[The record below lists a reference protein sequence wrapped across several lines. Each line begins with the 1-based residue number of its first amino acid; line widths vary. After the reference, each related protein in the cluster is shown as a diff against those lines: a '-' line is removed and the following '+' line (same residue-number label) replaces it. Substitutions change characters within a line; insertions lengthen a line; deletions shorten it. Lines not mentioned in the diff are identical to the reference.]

1 MQECLALAL
10 KGKEQVAPNPMVG
23 CVIVYQDEIIG
34 RGYHKVYGGPHAE
47 VEAIASVQNKA
58 LLSSATMYVSL
69 EPCAH
74 FGKTP
79 PCSNLIIEHKL
90 AKVVVACTDPN
101 PLVAGKGIA
110 QLQAAGI
117 EVSLGVLKTE
127 AEAIN
132 NRFFKAYSKQMP
144 YTILKWAESADGFM
158 GNDTHRYISGA
169 KALEQLH
176 QWRSEEDAFL
186 VGTQTL
192 LQDNPRLSNRLV
204 VGKQPIRVV
213 VDWDLKSDGKDLH
226 IYDQSQK
233 TFILNGIV
241 NKVDQLI
248 EWIKVDNTEPEHLL
262 STLFAHGVKSVV
274 IEGGAKLLNSFY
286 NSGQFHEIRKI
297 VSKNCVLGHGLIG
310 PQIQS
315 EPIEIIN
322 LEEDILLVY

>member
-1 MQECLALAL
+1 MC
-10 KGKEQVAPNPMVG
+10 
-23 CVIVYQDEIIG
+23 IRD
-34 RGYHKVYGGPHAE
+34 
-47 VEAIASVQNKA
+47 
-58 LLSSATMYVSL
+58 
-69 EPCAH
+69 
-74 FGKTP
+74 
-79 PCSNLIIEHKL
+79 
-90 AKVVVACTDPN
+90 
-101 PLVAGKGIA
+101 
-110 QLQAAGI
+110 
-117 EVSLGVLKTE
+117 
-127 AEAIN
+127 
-132 NRFFKAYSKQMP
+132 
-144 YTILKWAESADGFM
+144 
-158 GNDTHRYISGA
+158 RYISGA

-226 IYDQSQK
+226 IYDQRQK

-274 IEGGAKLLNSFY
+274 IEGGTKLLNSFY
-286 NSGQFHEIRKI
+286 NSGQFHEIRKT